1 MAHETCVAVKYDE
14 ERVLKWVYEWTYQ
27 LQWERLFSVPGR
39 TSRFRK
45 SQTSLV
51 YILQWEFST
60 DPHKL
65 KHRLQN
71 DNSLRSTGPQKLYT
85 WQETLN
91 QEWDKEKDE
100 ENKVFLREMLDFTA
114 FCLFLKVFQRNKSL
128 ITLKYKIIINYRNR
142 EDWELILVSLKE
154 ETIFPETC

>member
-1 MAHETCVAVKYDE
+1 MKHVLPWNMMKKGCWNEFMS
-14 ERVLKWVYEWTYQ
+14 ERINSSGKDCSQ
-27 LQWERLFSVPGR
+27 FPGR
-39 TSRFRK
+39 SSRFRK

-60 DPHKL
+60 DSHKL
-65 KHRLQN
+65 KHRLKN

-100 ENKVFLREMLDFTA
+100 EKKVFLRKMLDFTA

-128 ITLKYKIIINYRNR
+128 TTLKYKIIINYRNR
-142 EDWELILVSLKE
+142 EDWEFILVSLKE